1 MDLCRVAAFLALLV
15 LGAHCSMH
23 STMPL
28 FNFPD
33 VTEIDI
39 VAAKTLAMEWRAAH
53 PGFDAST
60 LPPLILLPGLMG
72 SGLDS
77 QLTDAPSPATCP
89 RNQDWE
95 QLWLSPDKLLRAN
108 CFVWTLGLNFDEVD
122 GTFYNNEG
130 VDIRPKDFG
139 GLDGINY
146 LSYTADGVPING
158 TEYMEGLIVYLEGI
172 GYVPGQNLAGA
183 PYDWRQANNP
193 YGTWNDDLKALI
205 ESLYANNGNTPVW
218 ALAHSMG
225 NLELTQMLNS
235 QTQEW
240 KDQYFGEFLSV
251 AAPWSGA
258 SVSLHSIISG
268 APLLFLE
275 PEVLRDLLQ
284 SFGSVVWMLP
294 DAYLGN
300 SPLVIVNETTQYSYY
315 DMAKLLSDINATD
328 SLAIYKHLA
337 GSVVNMEN
345 PAVPIHCLYGIN
357 KDTELWYEYA
367 DGLSEPATAVHC
379 GNGDG
384 VVPIQ
389 SLEKCQ
395 EFDPLS
401 TKTFNLVNHGDIMK
415 DPAFFSYVG
424 ALLTDTSE

>member
-1 MDLCRVAAFLALLV
+1 
-15 LGAHCSMH
+15 
-23 STMPL
+23 MPL

-225 NLELTQMLNS
+225 NLELTQMLNT
-235 QTQEW
+235 QTQDW

-251 AAPWSGA
+251 AAPFSGA
-258 SVSLHSIISG
+258 SSTLTGIVSGSSF
-268 APLLFLE
+268 LFLE
-275 PEVLRDLLQ
+275 PEDVKELIQ
-284 SFGSVVWMLP
+284 GWGSMVWMLP
-294 DAYLGN
+294 DIYLLGDE
-300 SPLVIVNETTQYSYY
+300 PLIVVNATTQYSSF
-315 DMAKLLSDINATD
+315 DFAQLFIDINATNT
-328 SLAIYKHLA
+328 LAIYEHLV
-337 GSVVNMEN
+337 GTVGTMES
-345 PAVPIHCLYGIN
+345 PEVPIHCLYGVN
-357 KDTELWYEYA
+357 TDTQLWYEYR
-367 DGLSEPATAVHC
+367 DGLDEYPTAVHY
-379 GNGDG
+379 GDG
-384 VVPIQ
+384 DGTVPIQ
-389 SLEKCQ
+389 SLEKCL
-395 EFDPLS
+395 EFDPVS
-401 TKTFNLVNHGDIMK
+401 TKTFDLIDHNEILN
-415 DPAFFSYVG
+415 DPVFLAYVG
-424 ALLTDTSE
+424 ALLTNAAK